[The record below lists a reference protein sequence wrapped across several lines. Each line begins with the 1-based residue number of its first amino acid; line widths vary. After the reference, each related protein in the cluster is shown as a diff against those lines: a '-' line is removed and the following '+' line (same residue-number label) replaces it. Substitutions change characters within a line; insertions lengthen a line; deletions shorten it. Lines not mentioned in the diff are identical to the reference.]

1 MPMTRDIWH
10 GISIVWFLGL
20 LAVLMLLVFV
30 P

>member
-1 MPMTRDIWH
+1 VPMTRDIWH

-20 LAVLMLLVFV
+20 LAVLTVLLFV